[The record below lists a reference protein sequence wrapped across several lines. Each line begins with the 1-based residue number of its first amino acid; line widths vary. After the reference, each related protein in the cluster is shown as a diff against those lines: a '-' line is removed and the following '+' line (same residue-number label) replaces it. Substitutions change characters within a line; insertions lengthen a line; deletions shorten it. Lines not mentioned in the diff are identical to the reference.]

1 MQLALINIAEIWQ
14 QVAGFAVVIF
24 VFGAIVAVHE
34 WGHMMAA
41 KLCGVAV
48 PEFAIG
54 MGPAFLKI
62 PRGETIYQLCW
73 LPIGGFVRIA
83 GLVGDDT
90 TDGRTF
96 PFEKQ
101 WGSKNG
107 WQKAFILAAGALMNF
122 VLAIITVLV
131 MGWAGFP
138 TKEIILTAVES
149 GRPAAEAGLKSGDI
163 VTRIDGHS
171 VSSARQ
177 FAALVQARKDSRI
190 PVEYIR
196 DGQEGVTWATPRVM
210 PDFNHSLASLGV
222 GLAEDLVSTGE
233 VSLIQPKSEADKLN
247 LRVGDRVVSVGGR
260 EITRGTDVYLALPAT
275 DLETLGAIDEDG
287 NPIPEGGG
295 TPIELV
301 IERPAAALGYE
312 FNAEGKA
319 VDGKG
324 QPITD
329 SRAPRLLDKDEEK
342 ARLAFTL
349 PGDTNMVA
357 LGLSF
362 KPELKR
368 LPLGESLSRSMEDAS
383 NMMLGMFFSLRMMFT
398 PEGAKSISGPVGIVR
413 IIKQSASSDWYTF
426 LQIFMLIN
434 LNLGL
439 MNLLPLP
446 ALDGGRLVFVALKGI
461 GIRINEKREALV
473 HAVGMVMLLSLIGIV
488 TFTDVLALF

>member
-1 MQLALINIAEIWQ
+1 MELALINMADIWQ
-14 QVAGFAVVIF
+14 QVSGFAVVIF

-54 MGPAFLKI
+54 MGPAFAKLQ
-62 PRGETIYQLCW
+62 RGETVYQLCW

-96 PFEKQ
+96 PYEKQ

-107 WQKAFILAAGALMNF
+107 WQKAFILAAGAMMNF
-122 VLAIITVLV
+122 VLAFITVLV

-138 TKEIILTAVES
+138 TKEIILTAVEG
-149 GRPAAEAGLKSGDI
+149 GRPAAEAGLQGGDI
-163 VTRIDGHS
+163 VTKIDGHS

-177 FAALVQARKDSRI
+177 FAALVQSRKDQRI

-196 DGQEGVTWATPRVM
+196 DGQAEVAFATPRVM
-210 PDFNHSLASLGV
+210 SDFNHSLASLGV
-222 GLAEDLVSTGE
+222 GLAEDLVSTNE
-233 VSLIQPKSEADKLN
+233 VSLIQPKSTADKIN
-247 LRVGDRVVSVGGR
+247 LRVGDQVS
-260 EITRGTDVYLALPAT
+260 EINGKPVTRGTDVYLALPGT
-275 DLETLGAIDEDG
+275 DLETLGAIDENG
-287 NPIPEGGG
+287 KPIPAGGG
-295 TPIELV
+295 TPIEMV
-301 IERPAAALGYE
+301 IARPASSLGYT
-312 FNAEGKA
+312 FDSQGLA
-319 VDGKG
+319 VDSKG
-324 QPITD
+324 QVIDDPL
-329 SRAPRLLDKDEEK
+329 APKLKSQDAEHGY
-342 ARLAFTL
+342 LAFTL
-349 PGDTNMVA
+349 PGDTNMVG

-368 LPLGESLSRSMEDAS
+368 LPVMESLSRSMEDAS

-413 IIKQSASSDWYTF
+413 IINQSAKSDWYTF